1 MKNACEKWG
10 VNFLCCKSC
19 ENKCEIRV
27 NFFVFEPCEN
37 KCEIYPLKCLNS
49 LKTSFSQTVSPLKF
63 NLMFHLLSSFAII
76 KVSLPKLSI
85 FDLKF
90 TVC

>member
-27 NFFVFEPCEN
+27 NFFVFKPCEN
-37 KCEIYPLKCLNS
+37 KCEIYPLKMP
-49 LKTSFSQTVSPLKF
+49 Q
-63 NLMFHLLSSFAII
+63 
-76 KVSLPKLSI
+76 
-85 FDLKF
+85 F
-90 TVC
+90 T